1 VHRGAPLH
9 LRALNQL
16 GAAPAASASRT
27 APCVATAD
35 NLIAGNG
42 QTELPVFRLGYSDDE
57 QIAGKKKPTK
67 MELHYVTSIVPGPAA
82 AALDLAGLENDKD
95 L

>member
-1 VHRGAPLH
+1 
-9 LRALNQL
+9 
-16 GAAPAASASRT
+16 
-27 APCVATAD
+27 
-35 NLIAGNG
+35 
-42 QTELPVFRLGYSDDE
+42 
-57 QIAGKKKPTK
+57 